1 MRIPYC
7 LATACF
13 LIALSFPVESDA
25 QEKKQKKAK
34 PTMADFKWVNPP
46 IKWQVENSIPP
57 GVSHR
62 TFKSESMDLDVGY
75 FIYRPEVCEKQP
87 DRAFPLGFRLHGGG
101 PGSESKS
108 YKLAT

>member
-1 MRIPYC
+1 
-7 LATACF
+7 
-13 LIALSFPVESDA
+13 
-25 QEKKQKKAK
+25 
-34 PTMADFKWVNPP
+34 MADFKWVNSP

-57 GVSHR
+57 GLSHR
-62 TFKSESMDLDVGY
+62 TFKSESMDIDVGY

-87 DRAFPLGFRLHGGG
+87 DRAFPLGFRLHRGG